1 MTLVVAVEG
10 LPGCGKT
17 TAIELVIRDLA
28 QEGLRAVAVDIDTAP
43 HAPELGVI
51 AHALPLNNLARSM
64 LFWAMRIMQ
73 YDVIR
78 DLRDRMD
85 VIFADRSWG
94 SALAFDGYGNGV
106 SLPLLEGIGGGLP
119 EIDLTFL
126 FSAPLEV
133 ARERKESRTM
143 QDLAFARRV
152 EQGYTLLAAAHG
164 WILVDATQTPE
175 SIKEQCLVVIRTAL
189 PRHGT
194 SP

>member
-119 EIDLTFL
+119 EIDLTLL

-189 PRHGT
+189 ARHGT

>member
-1 MTLVVAVEG
+1 MTLIVAVEG
-10 LPGCGKT
+10 LPGIGKT
-17 TAIELVIRDLA
+17 TAIELMIRDLA
-28 QEGLRAVAVDIDTAP
+28 QEGLRAAAVDIDTAP
-43 HAPELGVI
+43 HASELSII
-51 AHALPLNNLARSM
+51 AHALPLNNLARSV

-78 DLRDRMD
+78 EMRDRMD

-106 SLPLLEGIGGGLP
+106 ALALLEAIGGGLP

-133 ARERKESRTM
+133 ARERKESRTI
-143 QDLAFARRV
+143 QDIAFARRV
-152 EQGYTLLAAAHG
+152 EQGYALLAVAHG

-175 SIKEQCLVVIRTAL
+175 SIKEQCLAIIHAAL
-189 PRHGT
+189 AKHNP
-194 SP
+194 S